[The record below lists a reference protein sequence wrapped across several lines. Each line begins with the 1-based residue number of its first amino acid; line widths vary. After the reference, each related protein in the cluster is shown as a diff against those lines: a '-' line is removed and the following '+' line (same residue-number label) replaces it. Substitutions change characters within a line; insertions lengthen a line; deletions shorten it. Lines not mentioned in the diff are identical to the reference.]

1 MVLTEISTIHTEN
14 KWRKQTHKQKKENT
28 ENSIENLLNNM
39 KSSNWQVLSISDGDE
54 SKNEAES
61 IFKEDNGQKV
71 FKNNAKIKF
80 LLQSKSDILTTA
92 KNKSQDNNLKGRST
106 VMGSGRNFK
115 GESIKWQLA
124 S

>member
-14 KWRKQTHKQKKENT
+14 KRRKQTHKQKKENT

-39 KSSNWQVLSISDGDE
+39 KSFNWQVLSISDGDE

-61 IFKEDNGQKV
+61 IFKEDNGQKI
-71 FKNNAKIKF
+71 FKNNTKIKF

-92 KNKSQDNNLKGRST
+92 KNKSQDNNLKGRSI

-115 GESIKWQLA
+115 GVSIKRQLA

>member
-14 KWRKQTHKQKKENT
+14 KRRKQTHKQKKENT

>member
-14 KWRKQTHKQKKENT
+14 KQRKQTHKQKKENT

>member
-14 KWRKQTHKQKKENT
+14 KRRKQTHKQKKENT

-39 KSSNWQVLSISDGDE
+39 KSFNWQVLSISDGDE

-71 FKNNAKIKF
+71 FKNNTKIKF

-92 KNKSQDNNLKGRST
+92 KNKSQDNNLKGRSI

-115 GESIKWQLA
+115 VVSIKRQLA